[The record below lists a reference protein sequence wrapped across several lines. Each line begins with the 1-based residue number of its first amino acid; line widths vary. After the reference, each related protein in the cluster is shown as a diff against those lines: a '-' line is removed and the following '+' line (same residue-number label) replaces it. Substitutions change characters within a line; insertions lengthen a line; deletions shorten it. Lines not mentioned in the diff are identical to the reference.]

1 MGNLYVDEEG
11 RPNRRG
17 LQQHHPLAIKAHIE
31 PSRKSSK
38 SFSEEIH
45 REAMKL
51 PLYRLAFER
60 LGLKGPA
67 LAHLISHDEFAL
79 KTFPRDKL
87 LRRYHLLPP
96 FHRWKRKSR
105 VLLMLASSTILNK
118 HHRYYGVYLRYIEKF
133 KDRPRKH
140 WKATLRV
147 ARRIIIDLKRL
158 VRENERQ
165 TPRHIGWA
173 RAAEKPRARFFRG
186 PPPR

>member
-1 MGNLYVDEEG
+1 MLKTLFRRNQDDFQPLFETPEELTV
-11 RPNRRG
+11 RALTELWVQEAFLKKVFKQARTTTNHPIATELHKTHRR
-17 LQQHHPLAIKAHIE
+17 LVEKLA
-31 PSRKSSK
+31 
-38 SFSEEIH
+38 EEIH

-147 ARRIIIDLKRL
+147 ARRIIIDLR
-158 VRENERQ
+158 
-165 TPRHIGWA
+165 
-173 RAAEKPRARFFRG
+173 
-186 PPPR
+186 